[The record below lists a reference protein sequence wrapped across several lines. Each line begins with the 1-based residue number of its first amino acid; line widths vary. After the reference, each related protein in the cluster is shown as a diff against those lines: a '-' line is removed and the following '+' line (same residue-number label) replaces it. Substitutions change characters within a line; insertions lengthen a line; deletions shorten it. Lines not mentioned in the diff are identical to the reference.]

1 MIVALHNNY
10 QRVCNMALRFDILNM
25 ENMMA
30 EEYYV
35 IYGLGNRPCGRTITI
50 QEADALCDE
59 NPELQWDIKKHPKY
73 KHLPIMVI
81 TRS

>member
-1 MIVALHNNY
+1 MVLPILT
-10 QRVCNMALRFDILNM
+10 CNMALRFDILNLDKM
-25 ENMMA
+25 VV

-35 IYGLGNRPCGRTITI
+35 IYDLSNRPCGRTITV

-73 KHLPIMVI
+73 KDLPVMVI
-81 TRS
+81 AKLQRS